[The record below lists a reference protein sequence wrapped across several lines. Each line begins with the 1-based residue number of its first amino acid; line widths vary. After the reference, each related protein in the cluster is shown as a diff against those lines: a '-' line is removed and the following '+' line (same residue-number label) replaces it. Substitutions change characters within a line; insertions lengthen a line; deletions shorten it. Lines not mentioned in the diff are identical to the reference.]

1 MTQRFDYEESCLETC
16 YTDTTRNERQRVLVG
31 MPQMRTGFDGLQ
43 RTAYSLPKLRKE
55 EKGTTAKQYLNR
67 VRRIDKEIEALLRL
81 VQRTRESL
89 ETVTQNY
96 DSDGAQSTKNP
107 HKYDRL
113 VELESLVDAKI
124 DEQISL
130 KAEILN
136 TIMQLEDRRQR
147 LVLMEYYVEM
157 KTWEQV
163 AVDLNYAWRHVMRL
177 HGMALKSMQE
187 VLDESSVQHGLS

>member
-1 MTQRFDYEESCLETC
+1 M
-16 YTDTTRNERQRVLVG
+16 
-31 MPQMRTGFDGLQ
+31 
-43 RTAYSLPKLRKE
+43 
-55 EKGTTAKQYLNR
+55 TAKQYLNR

-124 DEQISL
+124 DEQISM
-130 KAEILN
+130 KAEILA
-136 TIMQLEDRRQR
+136 TIMQLNDRRQR

-163 AVDLNYAWRHVMRL
+163 AVDLGYAWRHVMRL
-177 HGMALKSMQE
+177 HGMALKTMQG
-187 VLDESSVQHGLS
+187 VLDESSV

>member
-1 MTQRFDYEESCLETC
+1 M
-16 YTDTTRNERQRVLVG
+16 
-31 MPQMRTGFDGLQ
+31 
-43 RTAYSLPKLRKE
+43 
-55 EKGTTAKQYLNR
+55 TAKQYLNR

-89 ETVTQNY
+89 ESVTQNY
-96 DSDGAQSTKNP
+96 EADGAQSTKNP

-124 DEQISL
+124 DEQISM
-130 KAEILN
+130 KAEILA
-136 TIMQLEDRRQR
+136 TIMQLNDRRQR

-163 AVDLNYAWRHVMRL
+163 AVDLNYSYMHITRI
-177 HGMALKSMQE
+177 HGYALKE
-187 VLDESSVQHGLS
+187 VQKLIG

>member
-1 MTQRFDYEESCLETC
+1 M
-16 YTDTTRNERQRVLVG
+16 
-31 MPQMRTGFDGLQ
+31 
-43 RTAYSLPKLRKE
+43 
-55 EKGTTAKQYLNR
+55 TAKQYLNR

-124 DEQISL
+124 DEQIAMKS
-130 KAEILN
+130 EILQ
-136 TIMQLEDRRQR
+136 TIMKLPDRRQR

-163 AVDLNYAWRHVMRL
+163 AVDMNYSYMHITRI
-177 HGMALKSMQE
+177 HGYALKAIQE
-187 VLDESSVQHGLS
+187 VLNG

>member
-1 MTQRFDYEESCLETC
+1 M
-16 YTDTTRNERQRVLVG
+16 
-31 MPQMRTGFDGLQ
+31 
-43 RTAYSLPKLRKE
+43 
-55 EKGTTAKQYLNR
+55 TAKQYLNR

-163 AVDLNYAWRHVMRL
+163 AVDLNYSYMHITRI
-177 HGMALKSMQE
+177 HGYALKE
-187 VLDESSVQHGLS
+187 VQKLIG

>member
-1 MTQRFDYEESCLETC
+1 M
-16 YTDTTRNERQRVLVG
+16 
-31 MPQMRTGFDGLQ
+31 
-43 RTAYSLPKLRKE
+43 
-55 EKGTTAKQYLNR
+55 TAKQYLNR

-163 AVDLNYAWRHVMRL
+163 AVDMNYSYMHITRI
-177 HGMALKSMQE
+177 HGYALKAIQE
-187 VLDESSVQHGLS
+187 VLNG

>member
-1 MTQRFDYEESCLETC
+1 M
-16 YTDTTRNERQRVLVG
+16 
-31 MPQMRTGFDGLQ
+31 
-43 RTAYSLPKLRKE
+43 
-55 EKGTTAKQYLNR
+55 TAKQYLNR

-113 VELESLVDAKI
+113 VELESLVDEKI
-124 DEQISL
+124 DQQIAL

-147 LVLMEYYVEM
+147 LVLMEYYIEM
-157 KTWEQV
+157 KTFEQV
-163 AVDLNYAWRHVMRL
+163 AVDIHYSWRQIMNI
-177 HGMALKSMQE
+177 HGHALKE
-187 VLDESSVQHGLS
+187 VQKLLAEQKI

>member
-1 MTQRFDYEESCLETC
+1 M
-16 YTDTTRNERQRVLVG
+16 
-31 MPQMRTGFDGLQ
+31 
-43 RTAYSLPKLRKE
+43 
-55 EKGTTAKQYLNR
+55 TAKQYLNR

-81 VQRTRESL
+81 VQHTRESL
-89 ETVTQNY
+89 ESVTQNY
-96 DSDGAQSTKNP
+96 DADGAQSTKNP

-113 VELESLVDAKI
+113 VELESLVDQKI

-136 TIMQLEDRRQR
+136 TIMQLDDRRHR

-163 AVDLNYAWRHVMRL
+163 AVDLHYSYMHITRI
-177 HGMALKSMQE
+177 HGYALKE
-187 VLDESSVQHGLS
+187 VQRIIG

>member
-1 MTQRFDYEESCLETC
+1 
-16 YTDTTRNERQRVLVG
+16 
-31 MPQMRTGFDGLQ
+31 MPS
-43 RTAYSLPKLRKE
+43 A
-55 EKGTTAKQYLNR
+55 
-67 VRRIDKEIEALLRL
+67 KEIEALLRL

-113 VELESLVDAKI
+113 VELESLVDEKI
-124 DEQISL
+124 DQQIAL

-136 TIMQLEDRRQR
+136 TNMQLEDRRQR

-163 AVDLNYAWRHVMRL
+163 AVDMNYSWRQIMNI
-177 HGMALKSMQE
+177 HGHALKE
-187 VLDESSVQHGLS
+187 VQRTLENELSGFHKG

>member
-1 MTQRFDYEESCLETC
+1 M
-16 YTDTTRNERQRVLVG
+16 
-31 MPQMRTGFDGLQ
+31 
-43 RTAYSLPKLRKE
+43 
-55 EKGTTAKQYLNR
+55 TAKQYLNR

-89 ETVTQNY
+89 ETTTQNY
-96 DSDGAQSTKNP
+96 NSDGAQSTKNP

-124 DEQISL
+124 DEQISM
-130 KAEILN
+130 KAEILA
-136 TIMQLEDRRQR
+136 TIMKLDDRRQR

-163 AVDLNYAWRHVMRL
+163 AVDLNYSYMHITRL
-177 HGMALKSMQE
+177 HGYALKE
-187 VLDESSVQHGLS
+187 VQKIIG

>member
-1 MTQRFDYEESCLETC
+1 M
-16 YTDTTRNERQRVLVG
+16 
-31 MPQMRTGFDGLQ
+31 
-43 RTAYSLPKLRKE
+43 
-55 EKGTTAKQYLNR
+55 TAKQYLNR

-147 LVLMEYYVEM
+147 LVLMEYYIEM

-163 AVDLNYAWRHVMRL
+163 AVDMNYSYMHITRI
-177 HGMALKSMQE
+177 HGYALKAIQE
-187 VLDESSVQHGLS
+187 VLNG